1 MFIFFD
7 FGHYIGRGR
16 RSKIGGGDKLF
27 TSWKELLARSERVSS
42 QVGESIIPGRK
53 EYLSGCKEVPSPLL
67 PLGSA
72 ALSSLVAAPCYRT
85 TITPLVVRL

>member
-27 TSWKELLARSERVSS
+27 TSWKELLARLERVSFL
-42 QVGESIIPGRK
+42 VGESIIPGRRK
-53 EYLSGCKEVPSPLL
+53 YLSEYKEVPRADALNC
-67 PLGSA
+67 A
-72 ALSSLVAAPCYRT
+72 ALQKF
-85 TITPLVVRL
+85 

>member
-53 EYLSGCKEVPSPLL
+53 EYQGRRIKLRCPPKVLTDTLHPSLPSIFSG
-67 PLGSA
+67 
-72 ALSSLVAAPCYRT
+72 
-85 TITPLVVRL
+85 